1 MEGRL
6 RPNLSIK
13 TGIALYDQIILQL
26 DRELA
31 HSKEEERNLCDKWHQ
46 LAVKLMFQL
55 RWLKELKATNRLLNE
70 SLQCKMDEL
79 NKVLTAKHHLDEMVT
94 SKQNAVNF
102 LDLN

>member
-31 HSKEEERNLCDKWHQ
+31 HSKEEERNLCDK
-46 LAVKLMFQL
+46 
-55 RWLKELKATNRLLNE
+55 
-70 SLQCKMDEL
+70 
-79 NKVLTAKHHLDEMVT
+79 
-94 SKQNAVNF
+94 
-102 LDLN
+102 